1 MKQTVLGILLLL
13 VCVVRAAA
21 ADGYEAI
28 IAGATGG
35 CHFEVM
41 GYEAEWLAPRSI
53 APGQAVTAAPNG
65 EVRTAIWT
73 DAGFFLA
80 DIRPGGFEERVSV
93 TVPGRQAFA
102 IVADRAGNTYALAT
116 RDSIDAALIAFDP
129 SGNVRATWELGTGY
143 VEGFSGVVPGMDLAA
158 NQCTLYLEA
167 DGVIRRFNVCTGAFL
182 TDFITLSNADARVHP
197 LRVLPDGGL
206 LVGFRDRME
215 RYSAAGA
222 LVRTYPGYSVGA
234 MALVRGGGAV
244 WIARRCRYE
253 LVEVDLETGATR
265 TIGQPD
271 IEIPFSMAAYV
282 GWTAALGAA
291 HTPTV
296 PTVSELALAFLAISL
311 GVAAFLRMRP

>member
-1 MKQTVLGILLLL
+1 MKQAVLGILLLL

-41 GYEAEWLAPRSI
+41 GYEAEWLVPRSL
-53 APGQAVTAAPNG
+53 APGQAVAAAPNG

-73 DAGFFLA
+73 DTGFFLA

-116 RDSIDAALIAFDP
+116 RDSTDAAIIAFDV
-129 SGNVRATWELGTGY
+129 SGNVRATWELGSGY
-143 VEGFSGVVPGMDLAA
+143 VEGFSGVVPGTDLAA
-158 NQCTLYLEA
+158 DQCTLFLEA

-182 TDFITLSNADARVHP
+182 ADFITLSNPEGRVHP

-206 LVGFRDRME
+206 LVGRVYGVE

-222 LVRTYPGYSVGA
+222 LVRTYPVFSLGA
-234 MALVRGGGAV
+234 MALVRNGGAV
-244 WIARRCRYE
+244 WIAPRCRYE

-265 TIGQPD
+265 SIAQPD
-271 IEIPFSMAAYV
+271 IFMPFSMVAYL
-282 GWTAALGAA
+282 GWTAALGTS
-291 HTPTV
+291 HTATV
-296 PTVSELALAFLAISL
+296 PTASELALAFLAISL
-311 GVAAFLRMRP
+311 ALTAFLRMRP